1 MWHAA
6 GVNNTDSFR
15 HALTINVCR
24 PYMKQRMDWVRFIP
38 NSIANQLNQQAK
50 RIIGYDTRI
59 PTNLDEFFQPEE
71 NRFYKGG
78 QE

>member
-1 MWHAA
+1 M
-6 GVNNTDSFR
+6 
-15 HALTINVCR
+15 NVCR

-38 NSIANQLNQQAK
+38 KSIADQLDPQAR

-59 PTNLDEFFQPEE
+59 PSSLEEFFQPEE
-71 NRFYKGG
+71 KRLYKGG